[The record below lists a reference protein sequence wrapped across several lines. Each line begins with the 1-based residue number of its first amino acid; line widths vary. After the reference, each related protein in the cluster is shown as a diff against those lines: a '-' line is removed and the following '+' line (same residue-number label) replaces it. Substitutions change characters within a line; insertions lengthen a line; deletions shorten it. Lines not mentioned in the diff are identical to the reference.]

1 MKKAELEKHKGK
13 KITGGGYG
21 RKDRFGR
28 DSSVPRE
35 KTPLSGATAGLLK
48 GFLKTK

>member
-13 KITGGGYG
+13 KLVGGGYG

-28 DSSVPRE
+28 DSSTPKE
-35 KTPLSGATAGLLK
+35 KAQLSGATAGLLK